1 MLRRLVRAAKEDVR
15 TDRMTI
21 GDLIASL
28 GEASFGWSLV
38 VLALLNLLPLPLG
51 FNMITSIPLI
61 LVTAQ
66 MALGFD
72 KVRLPGFIASRSIN
86 RRGFQSLVLRL
97 KPIFSWVERL
107 SKPRLPMM
115 LSPTAERA
123 IGIVLFL
130 ASLALFLPIPLN
142 TWLLAISLLVAGV
155 GIVER
160 DGLITLIGTSLAMAA
175 VVLTGVLGSMI
186 VIGADELIH

>member
-61 LVTAQ
+61 IVTAQ

-86 RRGFQSLVLRL
+86 RRGFQNLVLRL

-115 LSPTAERA
+115 LSPMAERV

-160 DGLITLIGTSLAMAA
+160 DGLITLIGTSLALAA